1 MNRRRR
7 NERGSAAIELVLVT
21 PVLVGLL
28 LFVVGLG
35 RLAGAN
41 GEVQAASRDAAR
53 AAANARSP
61 RAAQEAGTNAATA
74 TLRDRGVECRTLSV
88 AIDAGA
94 FRADGFVSATVA
106 CTVDLSELTTIGFPV
121 SKTLTA
127 TFTAPVDRY
136 RGVDS

>member
-1 MNRRRR
+1 VKPRRR
-7 NERGSAAIELVLVT
+7 NERGSAAVELALVT
-21 PVLVGLL
+21 PVLIALM

-61 RAAQEAGTNAATA
+61 RAAQEGGLSAAAAT
-74 TLRDRGVECRTLSV
+74 LQDRGVECRALSV
-88 AIDAGA
+88 AIDADE
-94 FRADGFVSATVA
+94 FRADGFVSATVS
-106 CTVDLSELTTIGFPV
+106 CTVDLGDLTTIGFPA
-121 SKTLTA
+121 SKTLTSR
-127 TFTAPVDRY
+127 FTAPVDRY

>member
-1 MNRRRR
+1 MNPRRR
-7 NERGSAAIELVLVT
+7 NERGSAAVELVLVT
-21 PVLVGLL
+21 PVLIALL

-61 RAAQEAGTNAATA
+61 RAAQEAGLSAAAAT
-74 TLRDRGVECRTLSV
+74 LQDRGVECRTLSV
-88 AIDAGA
+88 AIDADE
-94 FRADGFVSATVA
+94 FRADGFVSATVS
-106 CTVDLSELTTIGFPV
+106 CTVDLGDLTTIGFPA
-121 SKTLTA
+121 SKTLTS

>member
-1 MNRRRR
+1 MKRQPNS
-7 NERGSAAIELVLVT
+7 ERGSAAVELVLVT
-21 PVLVGLL
+21 PVLIALL

-61 RAAQEAGTNAATA
+61 RAAHQAGIAAAIA
-74 TLRDRGVECRTLSV
+74 TLQDRGVECRSLDVTINADV
-88 AIDAGA
+88 
-94 FRADGFVSATVA
+94 FRADGLVAATVR
-106 CTVDLSELTTIGFPV
+106 CTVDLSDATSVGFPV

-127 TFTAPVDRY
+127 TFTAPVDRH